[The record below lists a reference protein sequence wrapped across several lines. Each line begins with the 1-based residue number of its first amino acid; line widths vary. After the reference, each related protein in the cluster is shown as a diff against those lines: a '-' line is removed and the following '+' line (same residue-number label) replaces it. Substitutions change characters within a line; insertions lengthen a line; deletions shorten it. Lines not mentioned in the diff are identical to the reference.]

1 MRNIEQWS
9 DIPTDS
15 KSEAYQE
22 LREQLFFYGK
32 QAVMD
37 APQLY
42 VNVDVEADGVPGYG
56 SLLSVGACSPYGE
69 NFYVEL
75 KPSSKQFV
83 LSQRE
88 FCESHGLKRE
98 RLMHEGVDPS
108 VALKRFMAWTS
119 KLQDAYEIEPVFT
132 AFNAWF
138 DYGFI
143 ALACAQDNVANLYG
157 IAPFDLKSYVPGV
170 TGDLD
175 WKATAKSKLP
185 AIIQPEGDF
194 THHALEDAQ
203 YQQELHYGLVG
214 LSSIAQ
220 SERSKL

>member
-15 KSEAYQE
+15 NSEAYKE

-32 QAVMD
+32 QAVMN
-37 APQLY
+37 APQLH
-42 VNVDVEADGVPGYG
+42 VNVDVEADGVPGHG
-56 SLLSVGACSPYGE
+56 SLLAIGACSPYGE
-69 NFYVEL
+69 TFHIEL
-75 KPSSKQFV
+75 KPSTELFV
-83 LSQRE
+83 PSQRE
-88 FCESHGLKRE
+88 FCETHGLRRE
-98 RLMHEGVDPS
+98 RLVQDGVDPS
-108 VALKRFMAWTS
+108 VALQRFMTWTNRL
-119 KLQDAYEIEPVFT
+119 KEVHTKDPLFT

-143 ALACAQDNVANLYG
+143 ALACAQDNVSNPYG

-185 AIIQPEGDF
+185 KIIQPEGDF
-194 THHALEDAQ
+194 THNPIEDSQ
-203 YQQELHYGLVG
+203 YQEVLQYGLVG
-214 LSSIAQ
+214 LRLALLKG
-220 SERSKL
+220 KLKK